1 VVERG
6 DGDLFEQAWRRDPSQ
21 VPLAE
26 RMRPRALEE
35 VVGQPHLIGPGRL
48 LDRLLRHGRAPSMIL
63 WGPPGVGKTT
73 LARLIAERSRAAMV
87 ALSATQS
94 GVREIRDAV
103 EKAAQRRAY
112 EGRGTTLFIDE
123 IHRFNKG
130 QQDALLPHVEAG
142 GGEPAG
148 GDDGEPEL

>member
-1 VVERG
+1 
-6 DGDLFEQAWRRDPSQ
+6 
-21 VPLAE
+21 
-26 RMRPRALEE
+26 
-35 VVGQPHLIGPGRL
+35 
-48 LDRLLRHGRAPSMIL
+48 MIL